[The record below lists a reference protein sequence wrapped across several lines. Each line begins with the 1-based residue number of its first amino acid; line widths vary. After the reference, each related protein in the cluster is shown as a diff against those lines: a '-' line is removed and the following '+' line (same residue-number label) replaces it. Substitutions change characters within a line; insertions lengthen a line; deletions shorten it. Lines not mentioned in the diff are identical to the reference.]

1 MANNNNK
8 NQPSAGRISA
18 LTALV
23 VVLMIACVA
32 VGLLGYYSAGFS
44 DWSKFD
50 PAAEVQT
57 GGKVDTISPGGETDY
72 FGTEITNSAHVML
85 TASAAVASAET
96 GTVSKTLTATVL
108 PEDAPDKSVDWDVAW
123 GVPLEGEPAVT
134 DYVTVT
140 PQSDGSNV
148 ATVTAHQ
155 GFEGATIY
163 VTVTTRVGG
172 FSATCFVTY
181 DGAPTQFSFV
191 YGDDEITLPSAAAP
205 LKLSAGQTHSVELK
219 LDNVLGAVGSKYG
232 DFEIEDIQMLG
243 RFNAKRQYIVNAA
256 VKHEDEIVI
265 NLESPTFKELEYSG
279 NSAIVEGDTITID
292 PSAFID
298 ASIDGDVL
306 KLTVKKS
313 ETSYKYPSSF
323 PRTGTYVTY
332 ASPYVDPRSDG
343 TPDNCVMVIIVKEK
357 ISGISRYLY
366 VDPISTVT
374 GISVSDSSISF

>member
-1 MANNNNK
+1 MSNL
-8 NQPSAGRISA
+8 NQHVKSDKVKWIVTGVAFLLILAILGGLIA
-18 LTALV
+18 AV
-23 VVLMIACVA
+23 VTETNPKEW
-32 VGLLGYYSAGFS
+32 FE
-44 DWSKFD
+44 
-50 PAAEVQT
+50 PPAEVQT
-57 GGKVDTISPGGETDY
+57 GGNVDDISPGGETGS

-172 FSATCFVTY
+172 FSAICFVTY

-265 NLESPTFKELEYSG
+265 NLESPTFKELEYDD
-279 NSAIVEGDTITID
+279 NSTIVEGDIITID

-298 ASIDGDVL
+298 ASIEGDVL

-332 ASPYVDPRSDG
+332 VSPYVDPRSDG